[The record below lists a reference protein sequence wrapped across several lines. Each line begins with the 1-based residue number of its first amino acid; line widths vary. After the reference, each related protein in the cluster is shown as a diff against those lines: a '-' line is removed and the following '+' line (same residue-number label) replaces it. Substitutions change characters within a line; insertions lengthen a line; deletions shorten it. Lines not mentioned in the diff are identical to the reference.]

1 MINYM
6 LVPGAQ
12 PWAKQSSPTASHDK
26 ADGPAKLC
34 ALDNSGGGIKGFV
47 PCLHTSLIS
56 SDILLPLYIGC
67 YIKDQLG
74 RERSGSK
81 QSETVAHYGGFILTS
96 AGERQRPPTGG
107 NGRD

>member
-12 PWAKQSSPTASHDK
+12 PWAKQSSPIASHDK

-34 ALDNSGGGIKGFV
+34 ALDNFGGGIKGCV

-56 SDILLPLYIGC
+56 SAILLPPCRLLYKGPIRDG
-67 YIKDQLG
+67 KKRLQ
-74 RERSGSK
+74 
-81 QSETVAHYGGFILTS
+81 TV
-96 AGERQRPPTGG
+96 
-107 NGRD
+107 